1 MHELGT
7 AELFPHVRIVMG
19 MVVGL
24 GITRLL
30 MTVAGFIQ
38 HPQNARL
45 SGLHL
50 LWILSILLEL
60 VLFWWWE
67 FALFRLEQWTFGVT
81 LFLILYAVTLFLLA
95 GLLSAENISEYD
107 GYEDFFLKR
116 RRWFFGLFAAT
127 FVLDTIDTIIKG
139 DGYWTRYEIDYA
151 IQVPVGL
158 LLCAIAIYSADRR
171 VHFGAVLLHLSYQ
184 VYLITRFFY
193 TVP

>member
-1 MHELGT
+1 MEPLGT

-30 MTVAGFIQ
+30 MTVAGLIQ
-38 HPQNARL
+38 HPQRLRL
-45 SGLHL
+45 SAIHL
-50 LWILSILLEL
+50 LWVFSILMEL

-67 FALFRLEQWTFGVT
+67 FALFRLEQWTFAIT
-81 LFLILYAVTLFLLA
+81 LFLIVYAITLFLLA
-95 GLLSAENISEYD
+95 ALLSPDSIAEYD

-127 FVLDTIDTIIKG
+127 FLLDAIDTMIKG
-139 DGYWTRYEIDYA
+139 DGYWTRFEIDYA
-151 IQVPVGL
+151 IQIPFGL
-158 LLCAIAIYSADRR
+158 LLCAIAIRWADRR
-171 VHFGAVLLHLSYQ
+171 VHLGAVLLHIAYQ
-184 VYLITRFFY
+184 AYLISRFFY